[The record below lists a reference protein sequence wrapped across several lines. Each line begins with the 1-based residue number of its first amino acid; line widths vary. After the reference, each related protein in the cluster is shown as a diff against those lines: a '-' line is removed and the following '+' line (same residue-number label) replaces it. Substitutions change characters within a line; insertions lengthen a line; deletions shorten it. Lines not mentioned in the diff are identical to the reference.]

1 MIPVLGKTGAM
12 KMTKLCKEIHEL
24 DITELDAVSGGGDI
38 IQGVRT
44 AYDVLRT
51 ATDLG
56 ALTAVT
62 MLNVAIGSGRP

>member
-1 MIPVLGKTGAM
+1 MISAPEKQGMT
-12 KMTKLCKEIHEL
+12 MTKLNNEIHGLE
-24 DITELDAVSGGGDI
+24 ITELDAVSGGGDI